1 MLHIAFGA
9 DTNYIMQ
16 CGVAITSVCEN
27 NKDMDIYF
35 HIMVLCE
42 EEEVVKFAPL
52 VTIIEKYGQKGEL
65 LPIGQKYFAN
75 LPEGEYISRATYLRL
90 LLPKVL
96 STEIP
101 QILYLDSDIVV
112 LGSLKY
118 FEEHPLDSVIAC
130 GATLDIN
137 GMSIKH
143 HNRLGLSAPVTYFNA
158 GILQMNLTYWRD
170 NKIASQAIEGIAG
183 HSDWW
188 FMDQDAINVVLEGK
202 ISRIPYRYNLQ
213 TSHYLYPPTQQELD
227 KCYHQELYD
236 AMETPII
243 IHYAS
248 YRKPWQK
255 GCPKHEFWLK
265 YKKMTQWASCPMM
278 KSKPNDDTTQE
289 WIRKANS
296 KSARAVN
303 TYAPCFFKFIYYF
316 SKVLPK

>member
-27 NKDMDIYF
+27 NKDMDISF

-42 EEEVVKFAPL
+42 EEEVVKFDPL
-52 VTIIEKYGQKGEL
+52 VTIIEKYDQKGEL

-96 STEIP
+96 STDIS
-101 QILYLDSDIVV
+101 QVLYLDSDIVV

-130 GATLDIN
+130 GAALDIN

-255 GCPKHEFWLK
+255 GCPKQEFWLK